1 MHRLRNAVIGA
12 ATLLIAG
19 GTAAQIHH
27 TYAASPAKTKQVVA
41 TEKNSKYLFS
51 PKSITVS
58 VGTKVVWKN
67 TSDAAHTVTGTAG
80 IAKFKTY
87 SAKLLAGKSVSFT
100 FTKAGTY
107 KYYCTIHP
115 YMKGTVTVR

>member
-27 TYAASPAKTKQVVA
+27 TYAASPAATKQVVA
-41 TEKNSKYLFS
+41 TEKNNKYLFS

-80 IAKFKTY
+80 NAKFKAY
-87 SAKLLAGKSVSFT
+87 NAKLLAGKSVSFT
-100 FTKAGTY
+100 FSKAGTY
-107 KYYCTIHP
+107 KYYCSIHP

>member
-19 GTAAQIHH
+19 GAAAQVHH
-27 TYAASPAKTKQVVA
+27 TYAASPAATKQVVT
-41 TEKNSKYLFS
+41 TEKNNKYLFS

-67 TSDAAHTVTGTAG
+67 VSDAVHNVVGTAG
-80 IAKFKTY
+80 SAKFKAFN
-87 SAKLLAGKSVSFT
+87 AKFAAGKSVSFT
-100 FTKAGTY
+100 FTKRGTY
-107 KYYCTIHP
+107 KYYCSIHP

>member
-1 MHRLRNAVIGA
+1 MHRLRNALIGA

-19 GTAAQIHH
+19 GTAAQLHH
-27 TYAASPAKTKQVVA
+27 TYAASSAKTKQVVT
-41 TEKNSKYLFS
+41 TEKNNKYLFS

-67 TSDAAHTVTGTAG
+67 VSDAVHNVVGTAG
-80 IAKFKTY
+80 SAKFKAY
-87 SAKLLAGKSVSFT
+87 NAKLLAGKSVSFT

-107 KYYCTIHP
+107 KYYCSIHP